1 MPEGHVPP
9 PEPDRWEPPPA
20 WRPSATVP
28 RWAVPSL
35 VISIACSLA
44 VAKISYDYFAS
55 HAPGVAMAYMFGQIP
70 FLVVGLPLML
80 YGALGVAAPR
90 TARQPLLRIPVVA
103 GVIVWWYLVLDAPKL
118 LA

>member
-1 MPEGHVPP
+1 
-9 PEPDRWEPPPA
+9 
-20 WRPSATVP
+20 
-28 RWAVPSL
+28 
-35 VISIACSLA
+35 
-44 VAKISYDYFAS
+44 
-55 HAPGVAMAYMFGQIP
+55 
-70 FLVVGLPLML
+70 ML